1 MRSNTKYKVKNI
13 KKIII
18 VAGEESGDMYASNII
33 NYFSERK
40 DIIFYG
46 MGSNRMKKTKAELLV
61 DSSSLS
67 VVGFFEIFKM
77 YPKLLKALN
86 TMKKS
91 IHNINPD
98 LLILIDYQE
107 FNMKLAKY
115 AKSKGIKVL
124 FYISPQIW
132 AWREKR
138 IKNIKSCV
146 DEMAVIFPFEEK
158 YYKKHGL
165 SSTYVGHPLVE
176 NNTYKKEY
184 SKDNEYIGFFPGS
197 RLNEVK
203 KHIPIINEVINR
215 IHKTNPEQRF
225 IISNSENID
234 KKIYEK
240 KFLNKD
246 YVKIVTNENIYKTID
261 MCKVAVAASGTIT
274 LQIALKKIPM
284 CVFYKLS
291 NITYFIAKILV
302 KTKFISLVN
311 IVLEKNAVHEF
322 IQGKATSENIESEL
336 NNLINNK
343 SYRKEMITNFD
354 LLERKL
360 LNSSSKMTIYDLIE
374 STL

>member
-1 MRSNTKYKVKNI
+1 MKNI

-18 VAGEESGDMYASNII
+18 VAGEESGDMYASNIV
-33 NYFSERK
+33 NNFSKRD
-40 DIIFYG
+40 DIKFYG
-46 MGSNRMKKTKAELLV
+46 MGSSRMKKTKAELLV
-61 DSSSLS
+61 DSSNLS
-67 VVGFFEIFKM
+67 VVGFFEILKM

-86 TMKKS
+86 IMKKS
-91 IHNINPD
+91 VSDINPD

-132 AWREKR
+132 AWRENR
-138 IKNIKSCV
+138 IKNIKNCI

-158 YYKKHGL
+158 YYKKQGL
-165 SSTYVGHPLVE
+165 NSTYVGHPLVE
-176 NNTYKKEY
+176 NNYYKKEY
-184 SKDNEYIGFFPGS
+184 SHNKKFIGFFPGS

-203 KHIPIINEVINR
+203 KHIPVIEDVISR
-215 IHKTNPEQRF
+215 IHKRSPEERF
-225 IISNSENID
+225 IISNSSNID
-234 KKIYEK
+234 KKIYEEN
-240 KFLNKD
+240 FSNKD
-246 YVKIVTNENIYKTID
+246 YVEIITNEDLYKTND

-311 IVLEKNAVHEF
+311 IVLEKKTIHEF
-322 IQGKATSENIESEL
+322 IQGNASPENIDSEVKK
-336 NNLINNK
+336 LINNK
-343 SYRKEMITNFD
+343 KYRKEMINDFD
-354 LLERKL
+354 LLEKKL
-360 LNSSSKMTIYDLIE
+360 LNNSSKITIYDLVE
-374 STL
+374 SIL